1 MKLSRRLLLS
11 SLLAVVCGL
20 GISCNK
26 NTGKVKIAVVTNGPF
41 EFWTYCE
48 KGAKDAGEKYGVDV
62 IFRMPEKN
70 EVALQRDIINE
81 VVRQGV
87 SGVSLT
93 VIDPKEQSSDLKA
106 ISQKV
111 NLVTMDS
118 DAEESGRL
126 VYVGI
131 DNYEAGKAAG
141 RLVKEVM
148 PQGGNVAI
156 FIGNVTQANSRN
168 RFQGVVDELAGQK
181 DAKGP
186 VFGKYTLY
194 KGEAITDGGNS
205 QVAQDN
211 AKDALEKLAGTENV
225 CMVGLFAYNPPM
237 ILEAVKSKK
246 LTGKVKIVALDED
259 ASTLDA
265 INTGDIYGTVVQDP
279 YNYGF
284 RSVEILAEIA
294 RTGDKSK
301 APKEAIIPIRVIVKE
316 SGKDPVT
323 GADRIGA
330 KQFAADLKK
339 LIGK

>member
-26 NTGKVKIAVVTNGPF
+26 NTGRVKIAVVTNGPF

-211 AKDALEKLAGTENV
+211 A
-225 CMVGLFAYNPPM
+225 
-237 ILEAVKSKK
+237 
-246 LTGKVKIVALDED
+246 
-259 ASTLDA
+259 
-265 INTGDIYGTVVQDP
+265 
-279 YNYGF
+279 
-284 RSVEILAEIA
+284 
-294 RTGDKSK
+294 
-301 APKEAIIPIRVIVKE
+301 
-316 SGKDPVT
+316 
-323 GADRIGA
+323 
-330 KQFAADLKK
+330 
-339 LIGK
+339 

>member
-26 NTGKVKIAVVTNGPF
+26 NTGRVKIAVVTNGPF

-141 RLVKEVM
+141 FEPLRLWFSALYEVLLGQS
-148 PQGGNVAI
+148 QGPRFGSFAAI
-156 FIGNVTQANSRN
+156 FGLDRT
-168 RFQGVVDELAGQK
+168 VDLIERALKGELA
-181 DAKGP
+181 
-186 VFGKYTLY
+186 
-194 KGEAITDGGNS
+194 S
-205 QVAQDN
+205 
-211 AKDALEKLAGTENV
+211 
-225 CMVGLFAYNPPM
+225 
-237 ILEAVKSKK
+237 
-246 LTGKVKIVALDED
+246 
-259 ASTLDA
+259 
-265 INTGDIYGTVVQDP
+265 
-279 YNYGF
+279 
-284 RSVEILAEIA
+284 
-294 RTGDKSK
+294 
-301 APKEAIIPIRVIVKE
+301 
-316 SGKDPVT
+316 
-323 GADRIGA
+323 
-330 KQFAADLKK
+330 
-339 LIGK
+339 